1 VIICGGET
9 YEYWH
14 GTYFK
19 KSRNIKTGDCVQ
31 LDAMFKSLLKAKE
44 TIKGDTLESYF
55 LSLNK
60 QKFEQLYQKLESRKI
75 QKQVEFLQEIPTF
88 TQLQKKTVTR
98 MTQFLDKERFL
109 RN

>member
-1 VIICGGET
+1 
-9 YEYWH
+9 
-14 GTYFK
+14 
-19 KSRNIKTGDCVQ
+19 
-31 LDAMFKSLLKAKE
+31 MFKSLLKAKE